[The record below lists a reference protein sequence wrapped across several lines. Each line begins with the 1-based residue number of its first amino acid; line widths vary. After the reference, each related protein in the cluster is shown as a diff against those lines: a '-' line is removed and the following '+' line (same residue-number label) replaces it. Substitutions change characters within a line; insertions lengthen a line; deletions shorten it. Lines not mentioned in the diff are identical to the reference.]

1 MRLFLVST
9 LLLFGVTFSSQAYAE
24 SASAVYNGDGT
35 ATYAVEGNTGE
46 IILQR
51 MAYLGHLPIVDEHVL
66 GVGETV
72 TLPVDASTRCWEM
85 YYDFGDD
92 VDFIGSGGCVELG
105 IGPITFFE
113 LKCSGAGDGTSTYE
127 IAPQTPVDDAW
138 TFSTQYMGYPAETQ
152 SFSPND
158 AFGVVGTLFSA
169 ESSTEPYLTALSAEL
184 KVFHGDTLVASG
196 SITRAECGYTAP
208 APRGTI
214 ASCPSGRTWVD
225 GTLTKK
231 GYAYLDGLV
240 QRWECIR

>member
-1 MRLFLVST
+1 MRTVMRLFLVST

-113 LKCSGAGDGTSTYE
+113 L
-127 IAPQTPVDDAW
+127 
-138 TFSTQYMGYPAETQ
+138 
-152 SFSPND
+152 
-158 AFGVVGTLFSA
+158 SA
-169 ESSTEPYLTALSAEL
+169 AAQ
-184 KVFHGDTLVASG
+184 V
-196 SITRAECGYTAP
+196 TAP
-208 APRGTI
+208 RPTRSHHRPRSMMPGPSPRSTLGTQPRRTV
-214 ASCPSGRTWVD
+214 SYRTKPSW
-225 GTLTKK
+225 
-231 GYAYLDGLV
+231 
-240 QRWECIR
+240 